1 VFLASIMI
9 NGETMASDDAI
20 RITIQVRPDVA
31 RALQGLLPSSPEA
44 EEVARAAA
52 ELGTVL
58 EPIHPGV
65 DDPHLETYFT
75 VEVAD
80 PAAADRLLE
89 EFGANPAI
97 EAAYIKPSDAAP

>member
-1 VFLASIMI
+1 MMT
-9 NGETMASDDAI
+9 NWETMASEDAV

-31 RALQGLLPSSPEA
+31 RALQGRLPNSPEA
-44 EEVARAAA
+44 TEVARAAA

-75 VEVAD
+75 VDVAD
-80 PAAADRLLE
+80 SAAADRLLE
-89 EFGANPAI
+89 ELGANPAI
-97 EAAYIKPSDAAP
+97 EAAYIKPPDAAP